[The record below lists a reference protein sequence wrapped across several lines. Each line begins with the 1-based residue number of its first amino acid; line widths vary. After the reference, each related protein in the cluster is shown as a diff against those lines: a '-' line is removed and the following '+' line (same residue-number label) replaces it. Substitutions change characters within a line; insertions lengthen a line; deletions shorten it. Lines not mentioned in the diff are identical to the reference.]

1 MAREEDRKKFKILA
15 EKRVNKAIKDLSLI
29 GNLSNKSNYFYTEQD
44 SKKIL
49 KALKDAL
56 DDTRSKFE
64 SGGQSENMKFSLD

>member
-15 EKRVNKAIKDLSLI
+15 EKRVNRAIKDLALI
-29 GNLSNKSNYFYTEQD
+29 GNLSNRSNYVYTEED

-49 KALKDAL
+49 KALKNAL

-64 SGGQSENMKFSLD
+64 SGGQSENMQFSLD